1 MDLSPLPF
9 QAKTLTKANSADKYN
24 LYRAALEWD
33 LVEPIVIEDRED
45 IRSETRWHDRVK
57 PFHHQV
63 KNLIDFCRKLPVT
76 LLADDVGLGKTISAG
91 LIASELISRGRISNI
106 LIVCPK
112 ILREQ
117 WKEELDVKFNIPS
130 VVVTGRELI
139 KTLPPGETRAVI
151 TTYNTARLYL
161 DRIEQGVFDMLIL
174 DEAHKLR
181 NLYGVDS
188 PPQVALR
195 FREALANRL
204 FKYVLMLTATPIQNR
219 LWDLYSL
226 VDLLTVARGHENPFG
241 SQGIFARKFIADS
254 RTQARQL
261 REETKDEFRSVVY
274 GYMSRVRRGDA
285 NLHFPERKVQLHIV
299 DPTPGELELIQTIA
313 EPIQELNFLAQ
324 IIILQALVSSPEAL
338 VKVLEG
344 MASRGTAPKS
354 LAADVKTVV
363 RSMSITAKLQGLSV
377 LVDKLRTEQPDAWRV
392 VVFTR
397 WRETQTTI
405 QIFLEK
411 QGVSC
416 GLINGD
422 SHSANQEVIAK
433 FNKAELH
440 VIISTEAGSEGLNL
454 QAANVMVNY

>member
-1 MDLSPLPF
+1 MDLPPPSI
-9 QAKTLTKANSADKYN
+9 QTKVLCRSTNSDEYD

-33 LVEPIVIEDRED
+33 LIEPIVIEDRED

-299 DPTPGELELIQTIA
+299 DPTPGELEIIQTK
-313 EPIQELNFLAQ
+313 NK
-324 IIILQALVSSPEAL
+324 SP
-338 VKVLEG
+338 KK
-344 MASRGTAPKS
+344 KS
-354 LAADVKTVV
+354 L
-363 RSMSITAKLQGLSV
+363 S
-377 LVDKLRTEQPDAWRV
+377 
-392 VVFTR
+392 
-397 WRETQTTI
+397 
-405 QIFLEK
+405 
-411 QGVSC
+411 
-416 GLINGD
+416 
-422 SHSANQEVIAK
+422 
-433 FNKAELH
+433 
-440 VIISTEAGSEGLNL
+440 
-454 QAANVMVNY
+454 